1 MSHRQKTDSAGP
13 PARTPRP
20 RTAALI
26 LAAAVAASCGD
37 QDDDHDHDHEEDI
50 CEHLA
55 AAAITVTAS
64 ATTATPPPE
73 IEANHRRYE
82 IGLPASASTG
92 GSGERTGYVSF
103 KAARGGKHV
112 FVTSEAVTLRLTGAS
127 GEVSPTERASQSAAC
142 AAIKGRSA
150 YSLQVG
156 TYVLEVR
163 ATVDKVSFVVE
174 APEGP

>member
-37 QDDDHDHDHEEDI
+37 HHEEDI